1 MKFKYIIPAVASV
14 ALLGL
19 NTACVD
25 DLDVTP
31 IDPSTLMTPDYD
43 ALLNKCYAHLA
54 LSGQE
59 TDDNNIDIDG
69 LDGGTSGLIRQL
81 WNSQELTS
89 DEAVC
94 GWGDAGIDTYVFGQM
109 GSDHPM
115 LNGLYNR
122 LYVAITTCNYYLQAA
137 SDYNATYTAE
147 VRALRAYYY
156 SILLDGWGGNVP
168 FATTISSDKPKQTNG
183 ADLYAFIEKELI
195 EAKADLLDAAALKE
209 SDANYGRFNKAAAD
223 MLLARIYLNAQ
234 VYTGTPQ
241 WQKAADAAKRVI
253 DLGVYKL
260 SSTASTSANGQVYN
274 GYQKLFMG
282 DNGTN
287 GANEEAIFSVKIQGN
302 HMATWGG
309 STFLMA
315 SCWDGDMKL
324 SSLVANNNTNQAW
337 GGNRATAQ
345 LSAKFSLT
353 EDNSAD
359 LTTYAIIGVAGD
371 DRALFDSDGRKFSTT
386 SDLGTFKNGYAVT
399 KYHNNNLSGGEG
411 SHSQFPDFD
420 IFIMRYAEA
429 LLTYAEAQ
437 FRLGNNAE
445 ALAQIQA
452 LQSRANVK
460 ATCPHKV
467 NAISADGHEIIDE
480 WCREFFFEGRR
491 RTDLIRWNLYTG
503 ASYLWEWKGGVAN
516 GTSLPE
522 TAKLFP
528 IPATDLNANSN
539 LKQNP
544 GY

>member
-14 ALLGL
+14 AFLGL
-19 NTACVD
+19 STSCVD

-59 TDDNNIDIDG
+59 TSDGNIDIDD

-94 GWGDAGIDTYVFGQM
+94 GWGDAGIDTYVSGLLN
-109 GSDHPM
+109 SEHPM

-122 LYVAITTCNYYLQAA
+122 LYVAITTCNYYLQTA

-183 ADLYAFIEKELI
+183 PDLYAFIEEELLD
-195 EAKADLLDAAALKE
+195 AKADLLDAAVLNE
-209 SDANYGRFNKAAAD
+209 NDANYGRINKAAAD
-223 MLLARIYLNAQ
+223 MLLARLYLNAE
-234 VYTGTPQ
+234 VYTGTAQ
-241 WQKAADAAKRVI
+241 WQKASDAAKRVI
-253 DLGVYKL
+253 DLGVYNL
-260 SSTASTSANGQVYN
+260 SSKPSTAANGQVYT

-287 GANEEAIFSVKIQGN
+287 GATEEAIFSVKFEGS
-302 HMATWGG
+302 HMQTWGG
-309 STFLMA
+309 AMFLMA
-315 SCWDGDMKL
+315 STWDGDMKISDL
-324 SSLVANNNTNQAW
+324 IQSNNTSEAW
-337 GGNRATAQ
+337 GGNRATSQ
-345 LSAKFSLT
+345 LASMFSLT
-353 EDNSAD
+353 ADNSAGL
-359 LTTYAIIGVAGD
+359 LTDAIINVAGD
-371 DRALFDSDGRKFSTT
+371 ERALFCSEGRKFSTT
-386 SDLGTFKNGYAVT
+386 ANLGDFKYGYGVT
-399 KYHNNNLSGGEG
+399 KYHNNTLAGTPG
-411 SHSQFPDFD
+411 SHSQFPDID
-420 IFIMRYAEA
+420 IFVIRYAEA

-437 FRLGNNAE
+437 FRLGNTAE

-452 LQSRANVK
+452 LQARANVK
-460 ATCPHKV
+460 ATSNHRIA
-467 NAISADGHEIIDE
+467 AITDGHEILDE
-480 WCREFFFEGRR
+480 WCREFYFEGRR
-491 RTDLIRWNLYTG
+491 RTDLIRWGLYTG
-503 ASYLWEWKGGVAN
+503 SAYLWEWKGGVAN
-516 GTSLPE
+516 GTALADSY
-522 TAKLFP
+522 KIFP
-528 IPATDLNANSN
+528 IPASDLNANSN

>member
-59 TDDNNIDIDG
+59 TNDSNIDIDG

-94 GWGDAGIDTYVFGQM
+94 GWPDAGIDTYVYGQM

-137 SDYNATYTAE
+137 ADYNATYTAE

-168 FATTISSDKPKQTNG
+168 FTTTISSEKPKQTNG
-183 ADLYAFIEKELI
+183 ADLYAFIENELT
-195 EAKADLLDAAALKE
+195 EAKENLLDAAALNE

-223 MLLARIYLNAQ
+223 VLLARIYLNAE
-234 VYTGTPQ
+234 VYTGTAQ
-241 WQKAADAAKRVI
+241 WQKASDAAKRVM

-260 SSTASTSANGQVYN
+260 SSTAATASNGQVYS

-282 DNGTN
+282 DNGSN
-287 GANEEAIFSVKIQGN
+287 GATDEAIFSIKFQGN
-302 HMATWGG
+302 HMATWGA
-309 STFLMA
+309 SMFLMA
-315 SCWDGDMKL
+315 ACWDGDMKL
-324 SSLVANNNTNQAW
+324 SSTVTSNNTKEAW
-337 GGNRATAQ
+337 GGNRATSQ
-345 LSAKFSLT
+345 LVSKFSLT
-353 EDNSAD
+353 EDNSKEL
-359 LTTYAIIGVAGD
+359 LTDGMILAAGD
-371 DRALFDSDGRKFSTT
+371 DRALFCSEGHKFSTT
-386 SDLGTFKNGYAVT
+386 ADLGAFKNGYGVT
-399 KYHNNNLSGGEG
+399 KYHNNNLNSEAG
-411 SHSQFPDFD
+411 SHSQFPDID
-420 IFIMRYAEA
+420 IFVMRYAEV

-437 FRLGNNAE
+437 FRLGNTAE

-452 LQSRANVK
+452 LQARANVK
-460 ATCPHKV
+460 ATSKHRV
-467 NAISADGHEIIDE
+467 ASISEDGHEIIDE
-480 WCREFFFEGRR
+480 WCREFYFEGRR
-491 RTDLIRWNLYTG
+491 RTDLIRWNLYSGT
-503 ASYLWEWKGGVAN
+503 SYLWEWKGGVST

-522 TAKLFP
+522 YTKLFP
-528 IPATDLNANSN
+528 IPASDIIANSN
-539 LKQNP
+539 LKQNT

>member
-1 MKFKYIIPAVASV
+1 MKLRYILPAVASV
-14 ALLGL
+14 ALLGF
-19 NTACVD
+19 NSACTD

-59 TDDNNIDIDG
+59 TNDGNIDIDD

-94 GWGDAGIDTYVFGQM
+94 GWGDAGIDTYDFGTM

-122 LYVAITTCNYYLQAA
+122 LYVAITTCNFYLQEAA
-137 SDYNATYTAE
+137 GYNATYTAE

-168 FATTISSDKPKQTNG
+168 FATTVSSEKPIQTNG
-183 ADLYAFIEKELI
+183 TDLYNFIEKELNEAMPDLL
-195 EAKADLLDAAALKE
+195 EAKALKE
-209 SDANYGRFNKAAAD
+209 TDANYGRFNKAAAD
-223 MLLARIYLNAQ
+223 MLLARIYLNAK
-234 VYTGTPQ
+234 VYTGTAQ
-241 WQKAADAAKRVI
+241 WQKASDAAKRVI

-260 SSTASTSANGQVYN
+260 SSDAQNGFS

-287 GANEEAIFSVKIQGN
+287 GANEEAIFAVKMEGA
-302 HMATWGG
+302 HMNTWGA
-309 STFLMA
+309 SMFLMA
-315 SCWDGDMKL
+315 SCWDTDMKI
-324 SSLVANNNTNQAW
+324 SSTVTSNNTNENW
-337 GGNRATAQ
+337 GVNRATSQ
-345 LSAKFSLT
+345 LSSKFSLT
-353 EDNSAD
+353 EANSAGLYTD
-359 LTTYAIIGVAGD
+359 GIVAVAGD
-371 DRALFDSDGRKFSTT
+371 DRALFCSEGRQFSSA

-399 KYHNNNLSGGEG
+399 KYHNNKINGEAG
-411 SHSQFPDFD
+411 SHAQFPDID
-420 IFIMRYAEA
+420 VFIMRYAEA

-437 FRLGNNAE
+437 YRLGNSEE
-445 ALAQIQA
+445 ALKKIQE
-452 LQSRANVK
+452 LQARANVRIN
-460 ATCPHKV
+460 CGHKV
-467 NAISADGHEIIDE
+467 NSISADGQEIIDE

-491 RTDLIRWNLYTG
+491 RTDLIRWDLYTG

-516 GTSLPE
+516 GTSLKE

-528 IPATDLNANSN
+528 IPSSDLIANDN